1 MSSVKTNILRHP
13 VWNEWLFRMCQTDS
27 AILQLHWTFPNG
39 LFNYIQA
46 CIFSWFKLL
55 FNVYARGLFTG
66 KILAPNLTSHT
77 IMALLSRTSSIYENV
92 FFIPS
97 LFHTVEFTS
106 ASCYKRPAPRII
118 QKLLLT
124 GPGFQI
130 GNPRCHHF
138 YVTEKSPLLSATVS
152 RVL

>member
-1 MSSVKTNILRHP
+1 MNDCFECVRLIQRYYNCT
-13 VWNEWLFRMCQTDS
+13 
-27 AILQLHWTFPNG
+27 G
-39 LFNYIQA
+39 LFQMGYSITYKLA
-46 CIFSWFKLL
+46 FSPDLSCYLTFML
-55 FNVYARGLFTG
+55 RGLFTG
-66 KILAPNLTSHT
+66 KMFLAPNLTSQT

-97 LFHTVEFTS
+97 LLRTVEFTS
-106 ASCYKRPAPRII
+106 ASCNLAPCYQRPAPRIL

-138 YVTEKSPLLSATVS
+138 T
-152 RVL
+152 